1 MLLILPQNRGQTEI
15 NPISDKDLKFHKK
28 KDKDVKYCGF
38 WRLWNERGVENRAR
52 MDNDADEFFDKTPK
66 LMMTL

>member
-1 MLLILPQNRGQTEI
+1 MEPILLLILPQNRGQTEI

-38 WRLWNERGVENRAR
+38 GDSGMKEEWRIEHAW
-52 MDNDADEFFDKTPK
+52 T
-66 LMMTL
+66 MMRTNSLRKHQS